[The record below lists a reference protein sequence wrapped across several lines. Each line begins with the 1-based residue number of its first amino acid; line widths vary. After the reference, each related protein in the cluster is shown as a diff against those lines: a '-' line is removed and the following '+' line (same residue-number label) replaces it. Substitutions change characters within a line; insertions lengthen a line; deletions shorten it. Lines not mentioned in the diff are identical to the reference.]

1 MPLSPMEVL
10 RKVPLFSGLG
20 ESDLAAFA
28 DLTRERS
35 YPKGSVIVFE
45 DDPGDALFLVAAGQV
60 KVVLIA
66 EDGREVILSVLGEGS
81 FFGEMAVI
89 DEEPRSAHVIAMD
102 DSSLLV
108 LRREDFHARL
118 RNSPEV
124 AISLL
129 KEISRRLRRAD
140 EKIGSLVLLDVN
152 GRVAHLLLRM
162 AEDEGGDRITRKLTH
177 HTIAQM
183 IGSSRE
189 TVSRTM
195 RNLVERG
202 IIQVTRK
209 DITLQGP
216 PFADAGGPAV
226 VIGVT
231 LPRVTADRCRPRRQ
245 RRGCGMA
252 LPRRRSLH
260 VTHAVTFWGTRGS
273 IPTPGPDTAR
283 YGGNTACISI
293 AGPDRRLV
301 ILDAG
306 QRPAPAGSR
315 ADEAAQRLAHC
326 RHPALPHPLGPHPG
340 TSLLQAAQLPAETS
354 VSHLRCGAGRRAAE
368 GDSRPADGPDGVP
381 GSRSTRWLPRS
392 RWWRSRRANSRST
405 ISRSARSGCGIPAPR
420 WAIG

>member
-1 MPLSPMEVL
+1 MEVL

-20 ESDLAAFA
+20 EADLTAFA

-108 LRREDFHARL
+108 LRR
-118 RNSPEV
+118 
-124 AISLL
+124 
-129 KEISRRLRRAD
+129 AD

-209 DITLQGP
+209 DITLK
-216 PFADAGGPAV
+216 D
-226 VIGVT
+226 
-231 LPRVTADRCRPRRQ
+231 
-245 RRGCGMA
+245 
-252 LPRRRSLH
+252 RRSLML
-260 VTHAVTFWGTRGS
+260 A
-273 IPTPGPDTAR
+273 AR
-283 YGGNTACISI
+283 
-293 AGPDRRLV
+293 
-301 ILDAG
+301 
-306 QRPAPAGSR
+306 
-315 ADEAAQRLAHC
+315 
-326 RHPALPHPLGPHPG
+326 
-340 TSLLQAAQLPAETS
+340 
-354 VSHLRCGAGRRAAE
+354 
-368 GDSRPADGPDGVP
+368 
-381 GSRSTRWLPRS
+381 RS
-392 RWWRSRRANSRST
+392 
-405 ISRSARSGCGIPAPR
+405 
-420 WAIG
+420 